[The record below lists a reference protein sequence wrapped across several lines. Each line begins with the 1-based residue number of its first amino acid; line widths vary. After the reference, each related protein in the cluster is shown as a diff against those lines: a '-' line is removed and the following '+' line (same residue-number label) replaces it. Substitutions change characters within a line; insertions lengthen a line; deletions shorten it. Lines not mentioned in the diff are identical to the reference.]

1 MKLFVYKSLFI
12 GLLIFIIFHA
22 TFGYTVKSYE
32 SKLQNTL
39 SKEKINYLKEKI
51 RIEIK
56 KGLEKDKIL
65 EKEDA
70 IMIKKFLNK
79 ISNEINN
86 VN

>member
-1 MKLFVYKSLFI
+1 MR
-12 GLLIFIIFHA
+12 
-22 TFGYTVKSYE
+22 SYE

-51 RIEIK
+51 RVEIK

-65 EKEDA
+65 EKEND
-70 IMIKKFLNK
+70 ILFKYFLNK

>member
-1 MKLFVYKSLFI
+1 MR
-12 GLLIFIIFHA
+12 
-22 TFGYTVKSYE
+22 SYE

-51 RIEIK
+51 RVEIK
-56 KGLEKDKIL
+56 KGLEKDEIL

-70 IMIKKFLNK
+70 ILIKNFLNK